1 MYLFNIIAE
10 TAIKKALDGFNGGI
24 VIVRRMWSNLRY
36 ADDIIVARHCGGIAG
51 VGDLVGTSKQQ
62 SWIEDKQ

>member
-1 MYLFNIIAE
+1 
-10 TAIKKALDGFNGGI
+10 
-24 VIVRRMWSNLRY
+24 MWSNLRY

-62 SWIEDKQ
+62 SWIEDKH